1 MIAVKEGLSCSSVL
15 CEMLSP
21 GVQSEMSEGNCG
33 RAVMLREA
41 SVSIH
46 TLALRERLVCKDF
59 ARTSGLLP
67 LCLPTFLHSTLGFW
81 AAGGLCQ
88 RCPRVIPGVV
98 YNPGLLE
105 DPRPACGQRSPQHL
119 WILPQ
124 SPASGG
130 VTPAQLS
137 FSFGLGN
144 LNS

>member
-1 MIAVKEGLSCSSVL
+1 MIAIKEGLSCSSVL

-33 RAVMLREA
+33 RAVMLQEA

-46 TLALRERLVCKDF
+46 TLALRERTLHAQVARSLFASPLSFTALLDF
-59 ARTSGLLP
+59 GQV
-67 LCLPTFLHSTLGFW
+67 
-81 AAGGLCQ
+81 GGLCQ
-88 RCPRVIPGVV
+88 RCPGVIPGVV

-105 DPRPACGQRSPQHL
+105 DPRPVCGQRSPQHL

-124 SPASGG
+124 PPASGG